1 MKTRKP
7 LAYISLL
14 LGVSFVPVKEEMI
27 ERGRYVVV
35 NEFVER
41 YYIVRTLEGK
51 QVSYIHFES
60 NEKIEYDGDNAK
72 SKHIIFMPEDFN
84 LLDINARERTDMVN
98 VSWKKP

>member
-60 NEKIEYDGDNAK
+60 NEKIEKNDEIIIERVALK
-72 SKHIIFMPEDFN
+72 SLIGFKYEKLRINTRKN
-84 LLDINARERTDMVN
+84 LEHFV
-98 VSWKKP
+98 